1 MTAAY
6 GTSVALGAVYSS
18 YKVQFAIDKAK
29 ELKRDGFFNLNKTFL
44 PAKLFYFLFMGSMVT
59 FLPFVPVYMEQL
71 GLSSFQIGIVRT
83 VQPVAHV
90 TPTVDSNVMLLL
102 KDFPDTDYGRQRLW
116 GAAGWGSFA
125 AITGLAMDTYIKYV
139 PDGNRFLPAY
149 IIFLALMIPA
159 VIPVSL
165 MRFPKHTQPE
175 SISGGIWKLF
185 KSLKVIIFFT
195 VAGVGGLSLGVINTF
210 QFLFLNDLNAPSL
223 VMGLTLTFTCLSEIP
238 FMFAAG
244 RIIKWTGE
252 ETVFAMAL
260 ACYTLRFFLYAILRN
275 PWLILPIELL
285 HGICFGAMWPA
296 MTSFANKVAPP
307 GMGATVQ
314 NLVSAVS
321 MGAGRSI
328 GSIVGGYIYNTY
340 GARTLFWDCG
350 YLCAG
355 TTVLLIFYTFIEAVR
370 ARGRRRTPTSYDEI

>member
-1 MTAAY
+1 MH
-6 GTSVALGAVYSS
+6 
-18 YKVQFAIDKAK
+18 
-29 ELKRDGFFNLNKTFL
+29 NLEFL
-44 PAKLFYFLFMGSMVT
+44 SLIGMVT

-83 VQPVAHV
+83 VQPVGTIIACPLWGAVADRFGIHRKLVITGIVIGGSATFATYFTPTSVHSPGNDTSWTTQAPSSLDSTYITFSVVMTLAIVSILFLAHV

-321 MGAGRSI
+321 MGAGK
-328 GSIVGGYIYNTY
+328 YITKDYQKMT
-340 GARTLFWDCG
+340 RTCRKSF
-350 YLCAG
+350 
-355 TTVLLIFYTFIEAVR
+355 T
-370 ARGRRRTPTSYDEI
+370 